1 MATGNSKWR
10 SENIRGSYASSATI
24 QKQQKL
30 GKVLPHRSPCY
41 CKSISPVLVEEKGS
55 GVHGKGVQSVPS
67 FWKFD
72 KPNLQVLE
80 LLPRIQQIVATE
92 HIRYM
97 LPKMLWE

>member
-1 MATGNSKWR
+1 MEVRKH
-10 SENIRGSYASSATI
+10 RGSYASSAMI

-30 GKVLPHRSPCY
+30 GKLLPYWSPCY
-41 CKSISPVLVEEKGS
+41 CKNLFLVLIEGRGS

-72 KPNLQVLE
+72 KQNLPVLD
-80 LLPRIQQIVATE
+80 LLARIQQIVATE
-92 HIRYM
+92 HIGYL